1 MFASFLSIFY
11 SNSSFFLLF
20 FHLLSSSL
28 PYPLHPPLSSPLF
41 SSSSSYTSSTS
52 PLFSLQKLKEARA
65 LINASGRDI
74 RLQVDGGVTA
84 ANIKEIAEVQ
94 YNALQCGII

>member
-20 FHLLSSSL
+20 FHLLSSSF

-41 SSSSSYTSSTS
+41 SSYTSYTS

-94 YNALQCGII
+94 YNAVQCSVMQC